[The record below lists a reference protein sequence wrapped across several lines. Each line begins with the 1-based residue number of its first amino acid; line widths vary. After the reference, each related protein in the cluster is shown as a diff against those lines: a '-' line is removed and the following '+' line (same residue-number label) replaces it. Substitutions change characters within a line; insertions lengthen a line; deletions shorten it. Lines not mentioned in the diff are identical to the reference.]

1 MGRQRGFTLTE
12 LAVVMTIVAFLLA
25 SLMYT
30 LSAQT
35 DQRNFLETQ
44 KRLEQARE
52 LVLSF
57 ALINGRLPCPARSTS
72 SGAEV
77 RDTTTG
83 QCTSGG
89 VEDYYGGTLSGGVTG
104 GLLPAVTLGYAQ
116 VDPAGFALDAWG
128 NRIRYAVAKSI
139 ASGTC
144 SGSFTNPHWVSATNM
159 KANGIACQ
167 PGDLLIC
174 KSSTGIT
181 SSACGGGTNQ
191 LMSQSLVVAIAFST
205 GKNTTSSGGS
215 GADEAANL
223 NGAGNADP
231 VFVYHPL
238 TGSDF
243 GNGEFD
249 DQFTWLT
256 VGELYG
262 KLIAAGLLP

>member
-1 MGRQRGFTLTE
+1 MARQRGFTLTE
-12 LAVVMTIVAFLLA
+12 LAVVMTVVAFLLA

-35 DQRNFLETQ
+35 DQRNYLETQ
-44 KRLEQARE
+44 RRLEQARE

-72 SGAEV
+72 SGTEV

-83 QCTSGG
+83 QCTNGS
-89 VEDYYGGTLSGGVTG
+89 VEDYYGGTLSGAVTG
-104 GLLPAVTLGYAQ
+104 GLLPAVTLGATQ
-116 VDPAGFALDAWG
+116 IDPSGFALDAWG

-139 ASGTC
+139 AAGTC
-144 SGSFTNPHWVSATNM
+144 SGAFANPHWVSAANM

-191 LMSQSLVVAIAFST
+191 LMSQSLVVVIIFST

-215 GADEAANL
+215 GVDEAANL

-231 VFVYHPL
+231 VFVYHPP

-249 DQFTWLT
+249 DQFTWIT

-262 KLIAAGLLP
+262 KLIAAGVLP